1 MTLIVVAEDDPGTLK
16 LLTVV
21 LEKKGHHVVA
31 ASNGTAAWEQILELR
46 PDVIVSDVDMPG
58 IGGLE
63 LLERVRSH
71 PSSALTPFIFL
82 TSLQERRDMRHGMSL
97 GADDYI
103 AKPFRAGEL
112 VDAVA
117 AQVNK
122 NRMRAQSQDLH
133 VQSALTGALQEQA
146 RDLSNAYEERLA
158 RALSEQWPGG
168 GAARQ
173 ASHHDQATVLS
184 AGLLRHAAW
193 AMALDAQD
201 MAGLLKRF
209 YDSCGDTV
217 FLFGAH
223 TLQFMGDGVV
233 AVFADGAD
241 APASSPH
248 GLRAVKAAL
257 AMRSAT
263 AGLNSFLRTLP
274 SLADQE
280 QRADLGVALH
290 CGPVAMMRLDGL
302 LGGAAQSVPVGETVV
317 DAVALQRHAKA
328 PGRTGIT
335 VSAPV
340 LRSITGA
347 VFPAR
352 RYLLN
357 LPHRVE
363 PMDVCM
369 VEPLPA

>member
-21 LEKKGHHVVA
+21 LEKKGHDVVVA
-31 ASNGTAAWEQILELR
+31 ANGADAWERIQALR

-58 IGGLE
+58 ISGLE

-71 PSSALTPFIFL
+71 PVSALTPFIFL

-103 AKPFRAGEL
+103 AKPFRAVEL
-112 VDAVA
+112 VDAVM

-122 NRMRAQSQDLH
+122 SNMRAQSQDLH
-133 VQSALTGALQEQA
+133 VQAALTSALQAQA
-146 RDLSNAYEERLA
+146 RNLSDAYEEQLA
-158 RALSEQWPGG
+158 SALNEQWPGG
-168 GAARQ
+168 AAARQ
-173 ASHHDQATVLS
+173 ARHHDQATVLS
-184 AGLLRHAAW
+184 AGLLRHASW

-201 MAGLLKRF
+201 MARLLKRF

-223 TLQFMGDGVV
+223 TLQFVGDGLV
-233 AVFADGAD
+233 AVFADAAD
-241 APASSPH
+241 APTSSPH
-248 GLRAVKAAL
+248 SLRAVKAAL
-257 AMRSAT
+257 AMRMAN
-263 AGLNSFLRTLP
+263 AGLNGFLRTLA
-274 SLADQE
+274 SHTGQESADIS
-280 QRADLGVALH
+280 VALH

-302 LGGAAQSVPVGETVV
+302 LGGAAQSVPVGETVI
-317 DAVALQRHAKA
+317 DAVALQRHAQA

-335 VSAPV
+335 VSAQV
-340 LRSITGA
+340 LRNITGA

-363 PMDVCM
+363 PLDVCM